1 MNIINKLSFL
11 LDRQQKRGLVFIF
24 ILMFVGMVFES
35 LGVALIL
42 PLLAAVLNPDS
53 INTYP
58 IVSEVS
64 NFIGITT
71 QKQLIIGSLVS
82 IVAVYFV
89 KAAVLLYSGWILG
102 KFTARLKVNISQK
115 LFTTYMRQT
124 YVFHLQRNSA
134 QLIRNVTDEVFYLV
148 LSIASVLSLISEFLI
163 IVGIGAML
171 FIVEPLGLISIIVTV
186 TLFGSLF
193 YVLTRGRTLELGEQR
208 QFHEFQVLQHL
219 QQGIGGFKDATL
231 LGREENFIKQ
241 YVNHSSA
248 SARVGVIY
256 GVLMALP
263 RHMFELLAVM
273 VLSVFI
279 FVLLF
284 VLDKDADVIIP
295 SLGVFVMAAFKIM
308 PSANKII
315 GSVQSLRFGLPVIN
329 RIYDEMLLPI
339 KESSHNE
346 DIQKKLTNNI
356 HIKDVDFQYSE
367 SSDSAIHAVNI
378 NINDG
383 SVVGFIGPSGAG
395 KSTLINVILGLLKP
409 VKGQVLVNEMDIQ
422 NNMRSWQNRIGYVPQ
437 SIYLTD
443 DTLKNN
449 VAFGIPEGE
458 IDIQLVNDA
467 ISQSQLKEFIESLP
481 QGIETM
487 VGENG
492 VRLSGGQR
500 QRIGIARALYHHPS
514 VLVLD
519 EATSA
524 LDSITES
531 EVMDTIESLHGN
543 KTIIIIAHR
552 MSTLKNC
559 DHIYKLKN
567 GTIIDQGSFDKM
579 VNTN

>member
-42 PLLAAVLNPDS
+42 PLLAAVITPDA

-71 QKQLIIGSLVS
+71 QKQLIIGSLVA
-82 IVAVYFV
+82 IVIVYFV
-89 KAAVLLYSGWILG
+89 KAVFLLYSGWIQSKL
-102 KFTARLKVNISQK
+102 TAGLKVNISQK

-148 LSIASVLSLISEFLI
+148 LSIAAVLSLISEFLI
-163 IVGIGAML
+163 IVGIGVML

-193 YVLTRGRTLELGEQR
+193 YVLTRGGTLELGEQR
-208 QFHEFQVLQHL
+208 QFHTFQVLQHL

-241 YVNHSSA
+241 YVHHSSA
-248 SARVGVIY
+248 LARVEVVY

-273 VLSVFI
+273 VLSIFI

-284 VLDKDADVIIP
+284 FLDKNADVIIP

-315 GSVQSLRFGLPVIN
+315 GNVQSLRFGLPVIN

-339 KESSHNE
+339 KESSHNQ

-367 SSDSAIHAVNI
+367 SSDSAIYAVNI

-422 NNMRSWQNRIGYVPQ
+422 NNMRGWQNRIGYVPQ

-449 VAFGIPEGE
+449 IAFGIPEGE

-467 ISQSQLKEFIESLP
+467 ISQSQLKEFVEDLP

-524 LDSITES
+524 LDSVTES

>member
-1 MNIINKLSFL
+1 MTVINKLSAL
-11 LDRQQKRGLVFIF
+11 LERQQKIGLIFIF
-24 ILMFVGMVFES
+24 MLMFVGMAFES
-35 LGVALIL
+35 LGIALIL
-42 PLLAAVLNPDS
+42 PLLTAVTQPDA
-53 INTYP
+53 IDIYP
-58 IVSEVS
+58 IVSEISSFV
-64 NFIGITT
+64 GITT
-71 QKQLIIGSLVS
+71 QKQLIVGSLVA
-82 IVAVYFV
+82 IVIVYFV
-89 KAAVLLYSGWILG
+89 KAVFLLYSGWIKN
-102 KFTARLKVNISQK
+102 KFTAGLKVDISQR
-115 LFTTYMRQT
+115 LFTIYMHQP

-134 QLIRNVTDEVFYLV
+134 RLIRNVTDEVFELV
-148 LSIASVLSLISEFLI
+148 SSFASAMSMLSELLI
-163 IVGIGAML
+163 ILGIGIML
-171 FIVEPLGLISIIVTV
+171 FIVEPLGLVSIISTV
-186 TLFGSLF
+186 VLFGSLF
-193 YVLTRGRTLELGEQR
+193 YVLTRGRTLELGKQR
-208 QFHEFQVLQHL
+208 QFHEFQVLKHL
-219 QQGIGGFKDATL
+219 QQGIGGFKDATI
-231 LGREENFIKQ
+231 LGREENFIQQ
-241 YVNHSSA
+241 YVHHTKA
-248 SARVGVIY
+248 SAKVNLVK
-256 GVLMALP
+256 LLLLALP
-263 RHMFELLAVM
+263 RHMFELLTVI

-279 FVLLF
+279 GTLLF
-284 VLDKDADVIIP
+284 ILNKEVDSIIP
-295 SLGVFVMAAFKIM
+295 SLGIFVMAAFRIM
-308 PSANKII
+308 PSANTII
-315 GSVQSLRFGLPVIN
+315 ANMQGLRFSLPVIN
-329 RIYDEMLLPI
+329 RIYDEIHLPDR
-339 KESSHNE
+339 KNNYDEE
-346 DIQKKLTNNI
+346 IQQKLTNNI
-356 HIKDVDFQYSE
+356 HVKDVDFQYSK

-383 SVVGFIGPSGAG
+383 SIVGFIGPSGAG

-449 VAFGIPEGE
+449 VAFGVPEGE

-467 ISQSQLKEFIESLP
+467 ISQSQLKEFVEDLP
-481 QGIETM
+481 QGIETI
-487 VGENG
+487 VAENG

-524 LDSITES
+524 LDTITES

>member
-1 MNIINKLSFL
+1 
-11 LDRQQKRGLVFIF
+11 
-24 ILMFVGMVFES
+24 
-35 LGVALIL
+35 
-42 PLLAAVLNPDS
+42 
-53 INTYP
+53 
-58 IVSEVS
+58 
-64 NFIGITT
+64 
-71 QKQLIIGSLVS
+71 
-82 IVAVYFV
+82 
-89 KAAVLLYSGWILG
+89 
-102 KFTARLKVNISQK
+102 
-115 LFTTYMRQT
+115 
-124 YVFHLQRNSA
+124 
-134 QLIRNVTDEVFYLV
+134 
-148 LSIASVLSLISEFLI
+148 
-163 IVGIGAML
+163 
-171 FIVEPLGLISIIVTV
+171 
-186 TLFGSLF
+186 
-193 YVLTRGRTLELGEQR
+193 
-208 QFHEFQVLQHL
+208 
-219 QQGIGGFKDATL
+219 
-231 LGREENFIKQ
+231 
-241 YVNHSSA
+241 
-248 SARVGVIY
+248 
-256 GVLMALP
+256 
-263 RHMFELLAVM
+263 
-273 VLSVFI
+273 
-279 FVLLF
+279 LLF
-284 VLDKDADVIIP
+284 VLHKDADVIIP

-315 GSVQSLRFGLPVIN
+315 GSMQSLRYSVPVIN
-329 RIYDEMLLPI
+329 RIYDEMLLPV
-339 KESSHNE
+339 KGGTHNE
-346 DIQKKLTNNI
+346 EIQKKLTNNI

-409 VKGQVLVNEMDIQ
+409 DKGQVLVNGMDIQ

-467 ISQSQLKEFIESLP
+467 ISQSQLKGFVEDLP

-500 QRIGIARALYHHPS
+500 QRIGIARALYHRPT

-524 LDSITES
+524 LDSNTES

-552 MSTLKNC
+552 LSTLKNC
-559 DHIYKLKN
+559 DCIYKLKN
-567 GTIIDQGSFDKM
+567 GTIIDKGNLNRM

>member
-1 MNIINKLSFL
+1 
-11 LDRQQKRGLVFIF
+11 
-24 ILMFVGMVFES
+24 
-35 LGVALIL
+35 
-42 PLLAAVLNPDS
+42 
-53 INTYP
+53 
-58 IVSEVS
+58 
-64 NFIGITT
+64 
-71 QKQLIIGSLVS
+71 
-82 IVAVYFV
+82 
-89 KAAVLLYSGWILG
+89 
-102 KFTARLKVNISQK
+102 
-115 LFTTYMRQT
+115 MRQP

-134 QLIRNVTDEVFYLV
+134 QLIRNVTEEVFYLI
-148 LSIASVLSLISEFLI
+148 LSIAAFLSLISEFLI
-163 IVGIGAML
+163 IVGIGGML
-171 FIVEPLGLISIIVTV
+171 FIVEPLGLISIIFTV

-208 QFHEFQVLQHL
+208 QFHEFQVLKHL

-263 RHMFELLAVM
+263 RHMFELLAVT
-273 VLSVFI
+273 VLSIFI

-284 VLDKDADVIIP
+284 VLHKDADVIIP

-315 GSVQSLRFGLPVIN
+315 GSVQSLRYGLPVID
-329 RIYDEMLLPI
+329 RIYDDMLLSI
-339 KESSHNE
+339 QESSHKE

-356 HIKDVDFQYSE
+356 HIRDVDFQYSE

-409 VKGQVLVNEMDIQ
+409 DKGQVLVNGVDIQ

-467 ISQSQLKEFIESLP
+467 ISQSQLKEFVRDLP

-552 MSTLKNC
+552 LSTLKNC
-559 DHIYKLKN
+559 DCIYKLKN
-567 GTIIDQGSFDKM
+567 GTITDKGNLNRM

>member
-42 PLLAAVLNPDS
+42 PLLAAVIKPDA

-64 NFIGITT
+64 NFIGITS

-82 IVAVYFV
+82 IMVVYIV
-89 KAAVLLYSGWILG
+89 KAAVLLYSGWIQG
-102 KFTARLKVNISQK
+102 KFTAGLKVNISQK
-115 LFTTYMRQT
+115 LFTTYMRQP

-134 QLIRNVTDEVFYLV
+134 QLIRNVTEEVFYLI
-148 LSIASVLSLISEFLI
+148 LSIAAFLSLISEFLI
-163 IVGIGAML
+163 IVGIGGML
-171 FIVEPLGLISIIVTV
+171 FIVEPLGLISIIFTV

-193 YVLTRGRTLELGEQR
+193 YLLTRGRTLELGEQR
-208 QFHEFQVLQHL
+208 QFHEFQVLKHL

-263 RHMFELLAVM
+263 RHMFELLAVT

-284 VLDKDADVIIP
+284 VLGKDADVIIP

-315 GSVQSLRFGLPVIN
+315 GSVQSLRYGLPVIN
-329 RIYDEMLLPI
+329 RIYDDMLLPI
-339 KESSHNE
+339 QESSHNE

-467 ISQSQLKEFIESLP
+467 ISQSQLKEFVEDLP

-567 GTIIDQGSFDKM
+567 GTIIDQGSFDRM

>member
-1 MNIINKLSFL
+1 MTVINKLSAL
-11 LDRQQKRGLVFIF
+11 LERQQKIGLIFIF
-24 ILMFVGMVFES
+24 MLMFVGMAFES
-35 LGVALIL
+35 LGIALIL
-42 PLLAAVLNPDS
+42 PLLTAVTQPDA
-53 INTYP
+53 IDIYP
-58 IVSEVS
+58 IVSEISSFV
-64 NFIGITT
+64 GITT
-71 QKQLIIGSLVS
+71 QKQLIVGSLVA
-82 IVAVYFV
+82 IVIVYFV
-89 KAAVLLYSGWILG
+89 KAVFLLYSGWIKN
-102 KFTARLKVNISQK
+102 KFTAGLKVDISQR
-115 LFTTYMRQT
+115 LFTIYMHQP

-134 QLIRNVTDEVFYLV
+134 QLIRNVTDEVFELV
-148 LSIASVLSLISEFLI
+148 SSFASAMSMLSELLI
-163 IVGIGAML
+163 ILGIGIML
-171 FIVEPLGLISIIVTV
+171 FIVEPLGLVSIISTV
-186 TLFGSLF
+186 VLFGSLF
-193 YVLTRGRTLELGEQR
+193 YVLTRGRTLELGKQR
-208 QFHEFQVLQHL
+208 QFHEFQVLKHL
-219 QQGIGGFKDATL
+219 QQGIGGFKDATI
-231 LGREENFIKQ
+231 LGREENFIQQ
-241 YVNHSSA
+241 YVHHTKA
-248 SARVGVIY
+248 SAKVNLVK
-256 GVLMALP
+256 LLLLALP
-263 RHMFELLAVM
+263 RHMFELLTVI
-273 VLSVFI
+273 VLSVFMGT
-279 FVLLF
+279 LLF
-284 VLDKDADVIIP
+284 ILNKEVDSIIP
-295 SLGVFVMAAFKIM
+295 SLGIFVMAAFRIM
-308 PSANKII
+308 PSANTII
-315 GSVQSLRFGLPVIN
+315 ANMQGLRFSLPVIN
-329 RIYDEMLLPI
+329 RIYDEIHLPDR
-339 KESSHNE
+339 KNNYDEE
-346 DIQKKLTNNI
+346 IQQKLTNNI
-356 HIKDVDFQYSE
+356 HVKDVDFQYSK

-383 SVVGFIGPSGAG
+383 SIVGFIGPSGAG

-449 VAFGIPEGE
+449 VAFGVPEGE

-467 ISQSQLKEFIESLP
+467 ISQSQLKEFVEDLP
-481 QGIETM
+481 QGIETI
-487 VGENG
+487 VAENG

-524 LDSITES
+524 LDTITES

>member
-11 LDRQQKRGLVFIF
+11 LDRKQKIGLVFIF

-42 PLLAAVLNPDS
+42 PLLAAVIKPDA

-64 NFIGITT
+64 SFIGITS
-71 QKQLIIGSLVS
+71 QKQLIIGSLVA
-82 IVAVYFV
+82 ITALYFV
-89 KAAVLLYSGWILG
+89 KAAVLLYSGWIQG
-102 KFTARLKVNISQK
+102 KFTAGLKVKISQK
-115 LFTTYMRQT
+115 LFTTYMRQP

-134 QLIRNVTDEVFYLV
+134 QLIRNVTDEVFYLI
-148 LSIASVLSLISEFLI
+148 LSIAAFLSLISEFLI
-163 IVGIGAML
+163 IVGIGGML

-193 YVLTRGRTLELGEQR
+193 YLLTRGRTLELGEQR
-208 QFHEFQVLQHL
+208 QFHEFQVLKHL

-263 RHMFELLAVM
+263 RHMFELLAVT
-273 VLSVFI
+273 VLSIFI

-284 VLDKDADVIIP
+284 VLHKDADVIIP

-315 GSVQSLRFGLPVIN
+315 GSVQSLRYGLPVIN
-329 RIYDEMLLPI
+329 RIYDEMLLSI
-339 KESSHNE
+339 QESSPNE
-346 DIQKKLTNNI
+346 DTQKKLTNNI

-409 VKGQVLVNEMDIQ
+409 DKGQVLVNGMDIQ
-422 NNMRSWQNRIGYVPQ
+422 NNIRSWQNIIGYVPQ

-467 ISQSQLKEFIESLP
+467 ISKSQLKEFVEDLP

-531 EVMDTIESLHGN
+531 EVMETIESLHGN

-552 MSTLKNC
+552 ISTLKNC
-559 DHIYKLKN
+559 DCIYKLKN
-567 GTIIDQGSFDKM
+567 GTIIDKGNLNQM
-579 VNTN
+579 ANTN

>member
-1 MNIINKLSFL
+1 MTVINKLSAL
-11 LDRQQKRGLVFIF
+11 LERQQKIGLIFIF
-24 ILMFVGMVFES
+24 MLMFVGMAFES
-35 LGVALIL
+35 LGIALIL
-42 PLLAAVLNPDS
+42 PLLTAVTQPDA
-53 INTYP
+53 IDIYP
-58 IVSEVS
+58 IVSEISSFV
-64 NFIGITT
+64 GITT
-71 QKQLIIGSLVS
+71 QKQLIVGSLVA
-82 IVAVYFV
+82 IVIVYFV
-89 KAAVLLYSGWILG
+89 KAVFLLYSGWIKN
-102 KFTARLKVNISQK
+102 KFTAGLKVDISQR
-115 LFTTYMRQT
+115 LFTIYMHQP

-134 QLIRNVTDEVFYLV
+134 RLIRNVTDEVFELV
-148 LSIASVLSLISEFLI
+148 SSFASVMALLSELLI
-163 IVGIGAML
+163 ILGIGIML
-171 FIVEPLGLISIIVTV
+171 FIVEPLGLVSIISTV
-186 TLFGSLF
+186 VLFGSLF
-193 YVLTRGRTLELGEQR
+193 YVLTRGRTLELGKQR
-208 QFHEFQVLQHL
+208 QFHEFQVLKHL
-219 QQGIGGFKDATL
+219 QQGIGGFKDATI
-231 LGREENFIKQ
+231 LGREENFIQQ
-241 YVNHSSA
+241 YVHHTKA
-248 SARVGVIY
+248 SAKVNLVK
-256 GVLMALP
+256 LLLLALP
-263 RHMFELLAVM
+263 RHMFELLTVI

-279 FVLLF
+279 GTLLF
-284 VLDKDADVIIP
+284 ILNKEVDSIIP
-295 SLGVFVMAAFKIM
+295 SLGIFVMAAFRIM

-315 GSVQSLRFGLPVIN
+315 SNMQGLRFSLPVIN
-329 RIYDEMLLPI
+329 RIYDEIHLPDR
-339 KESSHNE
+339 KNNYDEE
-346 DIQKKLTNNI
+346 IQQKLTNNI
-356 HIKDVDFQYSE
+356 HVKDVDFQYSK

-383 SVVGFIGPSGAG
+383 SIVGFIGPSGAG

-449 VAFGIPEGE
+449 VAFGVPEGE

-467 ISQSQLKEFIESLP
+467 ISQSQLKEFVEDLP
-481 QGIETM
+481 QGIETI
-487 VGENG
+487 VAENG

-524 LDSITES
+524 LDTITES

>member
-1 MNIINKLSFL
+1 MTVINKLSAL
-11 LDRQQKRGLVFIF
+11 LERQQKIGLIFIF
-24 ILMFVGMVFES
+24 MLMFVGMAFES
-35 LGVALIL
+35 LGIALIL
-42 PLLAAVLNPDS
+42 PLLTAVTQPDA
-53 INTYP
+53 IDIYP
-58 IVSEVS
+58 IVSEISSFV
-64 NFIGITT
+64 GITT
-71 QKQLIIGSLVS
+71 QKQLIVGSLVA
-82 IVAVYFV
+82 IVIVYFV
-89 KAAVLLYSGWILG
+89 KAVFLLYSGWIKN
-102 KFTARLKVNISQK
+102 KFTAGLKVDISQR
-115 LFTTYMRQT
+115 LFTIYMHQP

-134 QLIRNVTDEVFYLV
+134 QLIRNVTDEVFELV
-148 LSIASVLSLISEFLI
+148 SSFASAMSMLSELLI
-163 IVGIGAML
+163 ILGIGIML
-171 FIVEPLGLISIIVTV
+171 FIVEPLGLVSIISTV
-186 TLFGSLF
+186 VLFGSLF
-193 YVLTRGRTLELGEQR
+193 YVLTRGRTLELGKQR
-208 QFHEFQVLQHL
+208 QFHEFQVLKHL
-219 QQGIGGFKDATL
+219 QQGIGGFKDATI
-231 LGREENFIKQ
+231 LGREENFIQQ
-241 YVNHSSA
+241 YVHHTKA
-248 SARVGVIY
+248 SAKVNLVK
-256 GVLMALP
+256 LLLLALP
-263 RHMFELLAVM
+263 RHMFELLTVI

-279 FVLLF
+279 GTLLF
-284 VLDKDADVIIP
+284 ILNKEVDSIIP
-295 SLGVFVMAAFKIM
+295 SLGIFVMAAFRIM
-308 PSANKII
+308 PSANTII
-315 GSVQSLRFGLPVIN
+315 ANMQGLRFSLPVIN
-329 RIYDEMLLPI
+329 RIYDEIHLPDR
-339 KESSHNE
+339 KNNYDEE
-346 DIQKKLTNNI
+346 IQQKLTNNI
-356 HIKDVDFQYSE
+356 HVKDVDFQYSK

-383 SVVGFIGPSGAG
+383 SIVGFIGPSGAG

-449 VAFGIPEGE
+449 VAFGVPEGE

-467 ISQSQLKEFIESLP
+467 ISQSQLKEFVEDLP
-481 QGIETM
+481 QGIETI
-487 VGENG
+487 VAENG

-524 LDSITES
+524 LDTITES